1 MAEIEKKKKRK
12 KKEKK
17 SSNKI
22 HMSSNK
28 LYDKNQYLVSWCNSK
43 DIPFSMESNGCN
55 TAICYK
61 KSSNKI
67 HMSSNISLKNIINWK
82 LQPLLQKVTEQES
95 Q

>member
-1 MAEIEKKKKRK
+1 MTYELKYKKKIRIKRK
-12 KKEKK
+12 TFKHDRTTE
-17 SSNKI
+17 
-22 HMSSNK
+22 K
-28 LYDKNQYLVSWCNSK
+28 LYNKNQYLVSWCNSK